1 MQYLRIIKSAIF
13 VSLLEKEKYEAEP
26 GKYLVGFVRW
36 WQLLALLL
44 DINGHF
50 PKITL
55 RKVLGVWLTLISTRI
70 VRSFTASAYNVNLC
84 LIDTIHNGERSTT
97 SVGVSHHVSW
107 RSPPRQ
113 RGTSAATCLE
123 QWWVHSPPQLL
134 SSADCTELGG
144 AREIFIFRLWLMLFW
159 SLLLFKSLTFCLLYW
174 NTEELTSDSFLTPC
188 TAHSFSHC
196 VLSLLF
202 WCLSWC

>member
-55 RKVLGVWLTLISTRI
+55 RKVLGIWLTLISTRI

-97 SVGVSHHVSW
+97 SVGVSHH
-107 RSPPRQ
+107 RSPDVPLHA
-113 RGTSAATCLE
+113 RGAHLLPHASRGDEFTPLHSSSVQLTV
-123 QWWVHSPPQLL
+123 QSWVEP
-134 SSADCTELGG
+134 GKY
-144 AREIFIFRLWLMLFW
+144 LF
-159 SLLLFKSLTFCLLYW
+159 FGC
-174 NTEELTSDSFLTPC
+174 D
-188 TAHSFSHC
+188 
-196 VLSLLF
+196 
-202 WCLSWC
+202 